1 MEGYCIMILIYQDN
15 QIKQCPHE
23 WHVVGQPFRE
33 CLATIPDDGQR
44 YLLCDYGGQVFGMRD
59 GAKPAKRVYFDHI
72 YIVQDDRHDLPTTP
86 NRIARKMA
94 KFANRWKHETQKATQ

>member
-1 MEGYCIMILIYQDN
+1 MILIYQDN

-23 WHVVGQPFRE
+23 WHIVGHPFRE
-33 CLATIPDDGQR
+33 CLNTIPEDGQR

-59 GAKPAKRVYFDHI
+59 GAKPVKRVYFDHI
-72 YIVQDDRHDLPTTP
+72 YIIQDDRHDLPTTP

>member
-1 MEGYCIMILIYQDN
+1 MILIYQDN

-44 YLLCDYGGQVFGMRD
+44 YLLCDYSGQVFGMRD

-72 YIVQDDRHDLPTTP
+72 CIIQDYRHDLPETP
-86 NRIARKMA
+86 
-94 KFANRWKHETQKATQ
+94 

>member
-1 MEGYCIMILIYQDN
+1 MILIYQN
-15 QIKQCPHE
+15 GHIKECPHE
-23 WHVVGQPFRE
+23 WNVVGQPFRD

-72 YIVQDDRHDLPTTP
+72 YIIQDDRHDLPTTP
-86 NRIARKMA
+86 DRIARKMA
-94 KFANRWKHETQKATQ
+94 KFENRWKHETQKATQ

>member
-1 MEGYCIMILIYQDN
+1 MILIYQDN

-33 CLATIPDDGQR
+33 CLATITDDGQR

>member
-59 GAKPAKRVYFDHI
+59 GAKPAKRVYFGHI
-72 YIVQDDRHDLPTTP
+72 YLVQDDRHDLPTTP

-94 KFANRWKHETQKATQ
+94 KFANRRKHETQKATQ

>member
-1 MEGYCIMILIYQDN
+1 MILIYQDGR
-15 QIKQCPHE
+15 IKECPHE
-23 WHVVGQPFRE
+23 WHVVGQTFRD
-33 CLATIPDDGQR
+33 CLNTIPEDGQR

-59 GAKPAKRVYFDHI
+59 GAKPTKRVYFDHI

>member
-1 MEGYCIMILIYQDN
+1 MILIYQDN

-72 YIVQDDRHDLPTTP
+72 CIIQDYRHDLPETP
-86 NRIARKMA
+86 DRIARKMA
-94 KFANRWKHETQKATQ
+94 KFKNRWKHETQKATQ

>member
-1 MEGYCIMILIYQDN
+1 MILIYQDGR
-15 QIKQCPHE
+15 IKECPHE
-23 WHVVGQPFRE
+23 WHVVGQTFRD
-33 CLATIPDDGQR
+33 CLNTIPEDGQR
-44 YLLCDYGGQVFGMRD
+44 YRLCDYGGQVFGMRD
-59 GAKPAKRVYFDHI
+59 GAKPTKRVYFDHI

>member
-1 MEGYCIMILIYQDN
+1 MILIYQDN

-33 CLATIPDDGQR
+33 FLATIPDDGQR

>member
-1 MEGYCIMILIYQDN
+1 MILIYQDN

-72 YIVQDDRHDLPTTP
+72 CIIQDYRHDLPETP
-86 NRIARKMA
+86 DRIARKIA
-94 KFANRWKHETQKATQ
+94 NFENRWKHEIQKETQE